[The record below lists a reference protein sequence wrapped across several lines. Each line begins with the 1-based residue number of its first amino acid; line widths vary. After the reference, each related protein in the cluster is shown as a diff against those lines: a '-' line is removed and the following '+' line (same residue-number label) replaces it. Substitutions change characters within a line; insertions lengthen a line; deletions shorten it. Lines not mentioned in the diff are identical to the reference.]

1 MDDVFRLAIR
11 PEIIAFNLYTLI
23 FVLHIKQA
31 KNNIATMWGT
41 VECCVCMHSI
51 Y

>member
-31 KNNIATMWGT
+31 SKKQHCNYADCG
-41 VECCVCMHSI
+41 VCVCVCV
-51 Y
+51 